1 MAKDFRTNQVRSHK
15 IIGSG
20 SSVGSKPSLMIYSA
34 SSATDFDGSYE
45 GNMLADVGTDTW
57 LFVSGSPSNRVTFG
71 GDVTISGT
79 IRAEKMIVEIDEAT
93 TGSLWVSGSL
103 VVSQSATVYEGL
115 VVNESRGVLPG
126 NDFREVASKA
136 KELVQSGFNPV
147 PHFPARSIKN
157 LNELK
162 DYVSMCKD
170 FGVKQALVIGGS
182 SEPIGNFH
190 SSLQLLETGLFQGFK
205 IGIAGHP
212 EGSPDISDSDLE
224 KAMEDKKPFADYI
237 VTQWLL
243 NPDPINKFISKQS
256 LPVHV
261 GITGPLKITSL
272 IKFAN
277 IVGAKN
283 SLNFIK
289 SNATKALD
297 LLRPSDPN
305 DLINKIK
312 GSTNNFHIY
321 TFGSLKETNKW
332 LVKNNYA

>member
-1 MAKDFRTNQVRSHK
+1 MHFSLEITIKTDLSVLPKVKD
-15 IIGSG
+15 
-20 SSVGSKPSLMIYSA
+20 
-34 SSATDFDGSYE
+34 
-45 GNMLADVGTDTW
+45 
-57 LFVSGSPSNRVTFG
+57 
-71 GDVTISGT
+71 
-79 IRAEKMIVEIDEAT
+79 
-93 TGSLWVSGSL
+93 
-103 VVSQSATVYEGL
+103 VYITM
-115 VVNESRGVLPG
+115 LPG
-126 NDFREVASKA
+126 NDFREVANKA

-162 DYVSMCKD
+162 DYVTMCKD

-182 SEPIGNFH
+182 AEPIGDYH
-190 SSLQLLETGLFQGFK
+190 CSLQILETGLFQGLK

-224 KAMEDKKPFADYI
+224 RAMKDKKPFADYI

-243 NPDPINKFISKQS
+243 NPEVINQFVLKQD

-261 GITGPLKITSL
+261 GITGPLKLSSL

-283 SLNFIK
+283 SINFIK
-289 SNATKALD
+289 SNASKALN

-305 DLINKIK
+305 ELINKVK
-312 GSTNNFHIY
+312 SSTTNFHIY
-321 TFGSLKETNKW
+321 TFGGLRETNKW
-332 LVKNNYA
+332 LEYNKYA